1 MPSLS
6 VAFKKHS
13 NDKFYG
19 FFHRSDKKCFL
30 SLENT
35 LEDLN
40 DKMYKTI
47 PRDINEK
54 HEDLEDIDNL
64 YLKTIENCKEYLIKF
79 CSITITKEAKN
90 RKYIVQLLLNHC
102 TKERL
107 LFKDEALSAINSKND
122 NLKWRDVLA
131 EARTEKI
138 DITNRDDIG
147 RAGAGTSEILTIG
160 KGDNI
165 KFFKDEEKLGNIKD
179 KINELLDNVKDE
191 NAKNLYSKILLSK
204 SFGKGLSYSDFINIT
219 TMKTTQE
226 RKQFINSMQL
236 LSKNDLAKFSDEQI
250 DEFSNI
256 FSSISKADNLN
267 YFATQLAKIDKNSII
282 SHRNVATSRMGDL
295 LGIGNLV
302 AKSKRAKIKENGKQT
317 RVGNLMDKAKGIP
330 VFELETLKANNPKL
344 KFRITP
350 NAQKE
355 LIALQVLDTICGQI
369 DRNLGNYFISITQS
383 GNIVNIDSIQA
394 IDNDLAFG
402 KLKLTASRDN
412 NQLPAFIDKDGNA
425 TLSHIDKDIAE
436 KVLGLSP
443 NTLKFIFADLLSS
456 SEIDALID
464 RLEQVKLAIES
475 NSQKQGFMLDNASWN
490 ETTLQDLSKG
500 NNYVATLMGLIND
513 LNK

>member
-1 MPSLS
+1 
-6 VAFKKHS
+6 
-13 NDKFYG
+13 
-19 FFHRSDKKCFL
+19 
-30 SLENT
+30 
-35 LEDLN
+35 
-40 DKMYKTI
+40 MYKTI
-47 PRDINEK
+47 PSDINEK
-54 HEDLEDIDNL
+54 HEDLEEIDSL

-79 CSITITKEAKN
+79 CSLTITKETKN
-90 RKYIVQLLLNHC
+90 RKYLVQLLLNHC

-107 LFKDEALSAINSKND
+107 LFKDEALSAINSKKD
-122 NLKWRDVLA
+122 NLKWKDILA

-147 RAGAGTSEILTIG
+147 KTGAGTSEILTIG
-160 KGDNI
+160 KDDNM

-179 KINELLDNVKDE
+179 KINELLNNVKDE

-204 SFGKGLSYSDFINIT
+204 KFRRDINYSDFINIT

-226 RKQFINSMQL
+226 RKQFINAMKL
-236 LSKNDLAKFSDEQI
+236 LSKDDLEEFSDEQI
-250 DEFSNI
+250 DEFSSI
-256 FSSISKADNLN
+256 LSSVAKADNLN
-267 YFATQLAKIDKNSII
+267 YLATRFAKINENSII

-317 RVGNLMDKAKGIP
+317 RIGNLMDKAKGIP
-330 VFELETLKANNPKL
+330 VSDLEKFKSNNPKL

-383 GNIVNIDSIQA
+383 DNIVNIDSIQA

-402 KLKLTASRDN
+402 KLKLTSTLM
-412 NQLPAFIDKDGNA
+412 NQLPAFIDKNGKL
-425 TLSHIDKDIAE
+425 TLSYIDKDIAE

-443 NTLKFIFADLLSS
+443 KILKFIFADLLSS

-475 NSQKQGFMLDNASWN
+475 NIENKDFMINNESWN
-490 ETTLQDLSKG
+490 DTTLQELS
-500 NNYVATLMGLIND
+500 NSRNYVATLMTVINK
-513 LNK
+513 LNESNT